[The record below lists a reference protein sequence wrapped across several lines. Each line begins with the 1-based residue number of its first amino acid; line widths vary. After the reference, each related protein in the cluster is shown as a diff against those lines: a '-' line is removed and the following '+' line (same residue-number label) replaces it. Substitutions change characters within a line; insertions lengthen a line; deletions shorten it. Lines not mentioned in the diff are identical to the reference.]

1 MEISSIY
8 IKSNPYNSN
17 PSFKTNA
24 VGLGKSVLRPDL
36 VQNFT
41 HFFRLGYNIDLLADK
56 IISLQNK
63 YTYKKP
69 IDVIVCGCSDGTKA
83 FEIQMALASKL
94 KMLGISLDKIPNIKA
109 FDIDKNLIEIAKK
122 GRINISEKEYTQLDE
137 KYGSL
142 MPDFFN
148 NRDALIKIPNDNIEI
163 INDRLGPIKYSY
175 QYNPKLLEK
184 INFYVA
190 DIFEE
195 LPKLKSD
202 VPQVVSCE
210 NIAIYFDEL
219 GQEKLAKTFKDN
231 LSLGSYLLIGLR
243 DGHDIPECNKFLKYL
258 KQNWFRN
265 DNKISLDNC
274 ECALEKCEYHPET
287 GFYIN
292 FPYRNK

>member
-41 HFFRLGYNIDLLADK
+41 HFFRLGYDIDLLADK
-56 IISLQNK
+56 IIKLQNAYK
-63 YTYKKP
+63 HKKP
-69 IDVIVCGCSDGTKA
+69 VDVIVCGCSDGTKA
-83 FEIQMALASKL
+83 FEIQMSLVSRFIKD
-94 KMLGISLDKIPNIKA
+94 GISLDNIPNIKA
-109 FDIDKNLIEIAKK
+109 FDIDKDMIEIAKN
-122 GRINISEKEYTQLDE
+122 GRINISDYEFTELQK
-137 KYGSL
+137 KYPSL
-142 MPDFFN
+142 ISGFWG
-148 NRDALIKIPNDNIEI
+148 NRGELIKISNDNIKKIEK
-163 INDRLGPIKYSY
+163 DLGPIRYSY

-202 VPQVVSCE
+202 VPQIVSCE

-231 LSLGSYLLIGLR
+231 LCPGSYLLIGLR
-243 DGHDIPECNKFLKYL
+243 DGYDIPASNKFLNKLKDKYF
-258 KQNWFRN
+258 KN
-265 DNKISLDNC
+265 DKTISLEGC
-274 ECALEKCEYHPET
+274 QCALEKNEYHRET
-287 GFYIN
+287 GFCVNYLIKN
-292 FPYRNK
+292 